1 MNKYKC
7 VSEFLVRGHGARV
20 FSRNDNLLAVLV
32 SQMIVLDLFDRFES
46 VVVEENLDQ
55 SIGRETTDF

>member
-1 MNKYKC
+1 MRVKKYCWRSTDCPAKC
-7 VSEFLVRGHGARV
+7 NSV
-20 FSRNDNLLAVLV
+20 FSCNDNLLAVLV

-55 SIGRETTDF
+55 SIGRETDF